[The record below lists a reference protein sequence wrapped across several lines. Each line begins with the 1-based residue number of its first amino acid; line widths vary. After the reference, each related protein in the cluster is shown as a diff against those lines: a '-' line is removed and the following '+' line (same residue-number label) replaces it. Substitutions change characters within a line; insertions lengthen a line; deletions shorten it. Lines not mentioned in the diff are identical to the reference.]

1 MPLTQ
6 NERLGVIEEIAKVQA
21 EIAEA
26 AMLITLDP
34 PPLVIIAF
42 KLREVKQLSEKLLK
56 SYLKDATD

>member
-6 NERLGVIEEIAKVQA
+6 NERLNVIEEIANVQA

-26 AMLITLDP
+26 AMLIALDP
-34 PPLVIIAF
+34 PPLVTIAF